1 MQGHRPRDRG
11 ADRETEG
18 HVPERRHAQAGDRA
32 AELGPLPGIEAA
44 DRTANGAALAGAG
57 TSAPL
62 ASRTAAAPI
71 GAGCVAITALAAGTG
86 FTGTALAPVT
96 AITAITGIGLRGRAG
111 PTGRSVALGGAI
123 RAARSLGTTTRRST
137 RLGAARTALGTA
149 WPAHRAAVRAAGT
162 APHPAA
168 SAAASAAATGRTG
181 ACAGSSTG
189 TAGSAAAGA
198 APAAWAALRECRCR
212 SGHDD
217 GRRNRVSQNA
227 LHGLSSCGRRTI
239 PDAHA
244 GPQRA
249 SGRTVPSRGV
259 VAMRPVTPARA
270 VLG

>member
-1 MQGHRPRDRG
+1 MQGHRPRDRC

-71 GAGCVAITALAAGTG
+71 GAGCVAIAALAAGTG

-111 PTGRSVALGGAI
+111 PIGRSVALGGAT
-123 RAARSLGTTTRRST
+123 RAARSLGTATRRST

-149 WPAHRAAVRAAGT
+149 RPAHRAAVRAAGT

-168 SAAASAAATGRTG
+168 STAATSRTG
-181 ACAGSSTG
+181 ARACAGSSTG
-189 TAGSAAAGA
+189 TAGSAASGA
-198 APAAWAALRECRCR
+198 APAAWSALRECRCR

-259 VAMRPVTPARA
+259 VAVPPVTPARA

>member
-71 GAGCVAITALAAGTG
+71 GAGCVAIAALAAGTG
-86 FTGTALAPVT
+86 FTGTALAPV
-96 AITAITGIGLRGRAG
+96 TGIGLRGRAG
-111 PTGRSVALGGAI
+111 PTGRSVALGGAT
-123 RAARSLGTTTRRST
+123 RAARSLGTATRRST
-137 RLGAARTALGTA
+137 RLGAARTAFGTA
-149 WPAHRAAVRAAGT
+149 RPAHRAAVRAAGT

-181 ACAGSSTG
+181 ARAGSSTG
-189 TAGSAAAGA
+189 AAGSAAAGA

-239 PDAHA
+239 LDAHA